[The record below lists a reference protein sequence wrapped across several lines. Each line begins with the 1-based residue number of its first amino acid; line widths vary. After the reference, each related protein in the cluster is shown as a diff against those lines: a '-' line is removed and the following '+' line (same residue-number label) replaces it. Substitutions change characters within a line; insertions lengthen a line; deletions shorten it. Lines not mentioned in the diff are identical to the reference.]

1 MIKANVGDRVTVW
14 RHREVRRIVTVT
26 RATKT
31 QIVTD
36 DGKRWTRRTGLE
48 VGRGGRAWDHLALR
62 ARDCAEGDDRREEI
76 SRREGVFDSLRR
88 RLYDATSPPWPP
100 DNRRRLALDDTVAA
114 AADAL
119 LAAIDEAKP

>member
-14 RHREVRRIVTVT
+14 RHREVERIVTVT

-36 DGKRWTRRTGLE
+36 DGKRWVRRTGLE
-48 VGRGGRAWDHLALR
+48 VGRGGRGWDHLAMR
-62 ARDCAEGDDRREEI
+62 ARDYAEGDERREEI
-76 SRREGVFDSLRR
+76 SRREHVLDTLCRKLHYYSDRK
-88 RLYDATSPPWPP
+88 S
-100 DNRRRLALDDTVAA
+100 LALDDTVAA

-119 LAAIDEAKP
+119 LAAIDEATP